1 MVKLNKLFTPLF
13 TGMLLGT
20 TLLTSCTETVY
31 REYDSQDGAMITLTM
46 NSGAVITK
54 TILEGYSNLQHA
66 TRAALYL
73 FEYSETDNMNDATC
87 TYVMDF
93 DAVGWQQNLKEAS
106 TTGSITMQQRV
117 SIPASVINPNKNY
130 VILAIGSDESCV
142 FDDGSKGLSGVT
154 FKGDNST
161 ATYGLTNGRLIQLG
175 NSLGNCK
182 AQLAE
187 QKEYDDIHTSELF
200 AGTLPVSGEQLLQTA
215 KTTQVDLY
223 RRVAGVQGFFTNIPS
238 SVTLNGTVYP
248 VTSLNVVYWTGQ
260 SEAVPFMV
268 HKDATDPNKF
278 VDYINKNNELLIPE
292 TGGTILATDVDKM
305 SYITILLDD
314 FAGSDDVPANA
325 ASYVLPAPAA
335 QTTGNSTMYVLLLS
349 KQTDGSSVVVMKKKV
364 RYVASYYTKSST
376 RTTVPGTDGGTG
388 IIIGQEGNQQEQEKE
403 YNYNIVANE
412 FYMLGTAQQPID
424 MGTGE
429 QDVYL
434 YVDPTWDGEHTWG
447 SIEEI
452 P

>member
-117 SIPASVINPNKNY
+117 SIPASVINPNKKY

-161 ATYGLTNGRLIQLG
+161 ATYGLTNGQLIKLGDRLG
-175 NSLGNCK
+175 DCK

-200 AGTLPVSGEQLLQTA
+200 AGTLSVSGEQLLQTA

-238 SVTLNGTVYP
+238 SVTLNEKVYP

-278 VDYINKNNELLIPE
+278 VDYINTNSRPLVPE
-292 TGGTILATDVDKM
+292 TGGTIPAADVDKM
-305 SYITILLDD
+305 SYITIQQSD

-335 QTTGNSTMYVLLLS
+335 PTTGNSTMYVLLLS
-349 KQTDGSSVVVMKKKV
+349 KQTDGSSVVVMKKRV

-429 QDVYL
+429 QYVYL
-434 YVDPTWDGEHTWG
+434 YVDPTWDGDHTWG

>member
-1 MVKLNKLFTPLF
+1 MVKLNKLFTPLLS
-13 TGMLLGT
+13 GMLLGT
-20 TLLTSCTETVY
+20 ALLTSCTETVY

-106 TTGSITMQQRV
+106 TTGTITMQQRV

-154 FKGDNST
+154 FYGDNST

-175 NSLGNCK
+175 GRLGNCK

-200 AGTLPVSGEQLLQTA
+200 AGTLSVSGEQLLQTA

-238 SVTLNGTVYP
+238 SVTLNEKVYP

-278 VDYINKNNELLIPE
+278 VDYINTNSRPLVPE
-292 TGGTILATDVDKM
+292 TGGTIPAADVDKM
-305 SYITILLDD
+305 SYITIQQSD

-335 QTTGNSTMYVLLLS
+335 PTTGNSTMYVLLLS
-349 KQTDGSSVVVMKKKV
+349 EQTDGSSVVVMKKRV

-388 IIIGQEGNQQEQEKE
+388 IIIGQEGNQEEQAKE

-434 YVDPTWDGEHTWG
+434 YVDPTWDGDHTWG

>member
-1 MVKLNKLFTPLF
+1 MVKLNKLFTPLLS
-13 TGMLLGT
+13 GMLLGT

-154 FKGDNST
+154 FYGDNST
-161 ATYGLTNGRLIQLG
+161 ATYGLTNGQLIKLG
-175 NSLGNCK
+175 AKLGNCK

-200 AGTLPVSGEQLLQTA
+200 AGTLSVSGEQLLQTA

-238 SVTLNGTVYP
+238 SVTLNGKVYP

-278 VDYINKNNELLIPE
+278 VDYINENNELLIPE
-292 TGGTILATDVDKM
+292 TGGTIPATDVDKM
-305 SYITILLDD
+305 SYITIQQSD

-335 QTTGNSTMYVLLLS
+335 PTTANSTMYVLLLS

-388 IIIGQEGNQQEQEKE
+388 IIIGQEGNQEEQAKE

-434 YVDPTWDGEHTWG
+434 YVDPTWDGNHTWDK
-447 SIEEI
+447 IEEI

>member
-31 REYDSQDGAMITLTM
+31 REYEPQDGAMITLTM

-106 TTGSITMQQRV
+106 TTGTITMQQRV

-161 ATYGLTNGRLIQLG
+161 ATYGLTNGQLIKLG
-175 NSLGNCK
+175 AKLGDCK
-182 AQLAE
+182 AQLASDKRYE
-187 QKEYDDIHTSELF
+187 DIHISELF

-248 VTSLNVVYWTGQ
+248 VTSLNVVYWTEQ

-278 VDYINKNNELLIPE
+278 VDYINENNELLIPE
-292 TGGTILATDVDKM
+292 TGRKIYEADVDKM
-305 SYITILLDD
+305 SYITIQQSD

-335 QTTGNSTMYVLLLS
+335 PTTGNSTMYVLLLS
-349 KQTDGSSVVVMKKKV
+349 KQEDGSSVVVMKKKV

-388 IIIGQEGNQQEQEKE
+388 IIIGQEGNQEEQAKE

-434 YVDPTWDGEHTWG
+434 YVDPTWDGDHTWG

>member
-1 MVKLNKLFTPLF
+1 M
-13 TGMLLGT
+13 
-20 TLLTSCTETVY
+20 
-31 REYDSQDGAMITLTM
+31 REY
-46 NSGAVITK
+46 
-54 TILEGYSNLQHA
+54 
-66 TRAALYL
+66 YL
-73 FEYSETDNMNDATC
+73 
-87 TYVMDF
+87 
-93 DAVGWQQNLKEAS
+93 
-106 TTGSITMQQRV
+106 
-117 SIPASVINPNKNY
+117 Y
-130 VILAIGSDESCV
+130 VILQY
-142 FDDGSKGLSGVT
+142 LSGRLLIT
-154 FKGDNST
+154 ASQAGKFLREISKKPFIKLEDKLGD
-161 ATYGLTNGRLIQLG
+161 
-175 NSLGNCK
+175 CK
-182 AQLAE
+182 AQLASDKRYE
-187 QKEYDDIHTSELF
+187 DIHISELF

-238 SVTLNGTVYP
+238 SVTLNEKVYP

-278 VDYINKNNELLIPE
+278 VDYINTNSTPLVPE
-292 TGGTILATDVDKM
+292 TGRTISAANVDKM
-305 SYITILLDD
+305 SYITIQQSD

-335 QTTGNSTMYVLLLS
+335 TTTENSTMYVLLLS
-349 KQTDGSSVVVMKKKV
+349 KQADGSSVVVMKKRV
-364 RYVASYYTKSST
+364 RYVASYYPKAT

-388 IIIGQEGNQQEQEKE
+388 IIIGQEGNQEEQAKE

-434 YVDPTWDGEHTWG
+434 YVDPTWDGNHTWDD
-447 SIEEI
+447 IEEI